1 MAASSRN
8 LDEWFDFHIYA
19 FAAIYFAP
27 AFFPKADETMQYL
40 PAAAVFVIGFPMRPV
55 GGWIFGKV
63 ADRQGRKA
71 SPVIIGLCTSA
82 AGIVKA
88 GMFPAAVRALGVGF
102 AISDAIFG
110 GLAEAVAVASTHWGH
125 ETRFFAYLT
134 MMMLLTLVASAYL
147 PDAPECL
154 RRALT
159 GRAGRRPPAAGRP
172 VAPRQGRSP
181 SVLRRRVP
189 RWGRRR
195 PADSPC

>member
-110 GLAEAVAVASTHWGH
+110 TYLIPFEVISLLLLAALIGAIVIA
-125 ETRFFAYLT
+125 
-134 MMMLLTLVASAYL
+134 
-147 PDAPECL
+147 
-154 RRALT
+154 RR
-159 GRAGRRPPAAGRP
+159 
-172 VAPRQGRSP
+172 
-181 SVLRRRVP
+181 
-189 RWGRRR
+189 
-195 PADSPC
+195 D